1 MATEKVA
8 GIRETRASLTGSLVT
23 KLTPRHGAAHS
34 YSLEAMVR
42 VRPTKTPLA
51 NLAYSS

>member
-8 GIRETRASLTGSLVT
+8 GMRETSSSLTGCLVR

-42 VRPTKTPLA
+42 VRPTKMPLT
-51 NLAYSS
+51 NLPYSS